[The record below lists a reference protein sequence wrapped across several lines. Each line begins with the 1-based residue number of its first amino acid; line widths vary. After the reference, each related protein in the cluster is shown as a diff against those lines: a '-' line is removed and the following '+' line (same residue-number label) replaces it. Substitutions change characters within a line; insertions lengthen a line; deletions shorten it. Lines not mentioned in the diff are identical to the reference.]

1 MAEMSDFKEPID
13 RKEYGE
19 KLNKIFSIFGI
30 DKEDYFE
37 IVPMDLDGDTLFT
50 KYMFSQVISDVMNYA
65 DEYNYDVEEMD
76 IEEPDRMPQIAED
89 AIPYSTYQ
97 KSVIYVDLK
106 SDLVNMDDAQ
116 MVLYDMC
123 SEVAYFARD
132 FFVER
137 MT

>member
-30 DKEDYFE
+30 EKEDYFK
-37 IVPMDLDGDTLFT
+37 IVSIDLDGDTLFT
-50 KYMFSQVISDVMNYA
+50 KYMFCYVIADVMDYA
-65 DEYNYDVEEMD
+65 DEYNYDLEEMD
-76 IEEPDRMPQIAED
+76 IEEPDRMPQIAEA

-106 SDLVNMDDAQ
+106 SDLVNMDEAE
-116 MVLYDMC
+116 MALYDMC
-123 SEVAYFARD
+123 VEVAYSARD

-137 MT
+137 MS

>member
-123 SEVAYFARD
+123 AEVAYFARD

>member
-13 RKEYGE
+13 RKEYSE
-19 KLNKIFSIFGI
+19 KLNKIFSTFGI

-50 KYMFSQVISDVMNYA
+50 KYMFSQVISEVMNYA
-65 DEYNYDVEEMD
+65 DEYNYDLEEMD

-89 AIPYSTYQ
+89 AVPYSTYQ

-106 SDLVNMDDAQ
+106 SDLVNMDEAQNVLFDA
-116 MVLYDMC
+116 C
-123 SEVAYFARD
+123 AEIAYSARD

>member
-97 KSVIYVDLK
+97 KSVYMLILK
-106 SDLVNMDDAQ
+106 VI
-116 MVLYDMC
+116 
-123 SEVAYFARD
+123 
-132 FFVER
+132 
-137 MT
+137 

>member
-30 DKEDYFE
+30 DREEYFE

-50 KYMFSQVISDVMNYA
+50 KYMFSQVISEVMNYA
-65 DEYNYDVEEMD
+65 DEY
-76 IEEPDRMPQIAED
+76 

-106 SDLVNMDDAQ
+106 SDLVNMDEAQ
-116 MVLYDMC
+116 MMLYDMC
-123 SEVAYFARD
+123 VEVAYFARD
-132 FFVER
+132 FFVDR

>member
-13 RKEYGE
+13 RKEYTE
-19 KLNKIFSIFGI
+19 KLNKIFSTFGV

-50 KYMFSQVISDVMNYA
+50 KYMFSQVISEVMNYA
-65 DEYNYDVEEMD
+65 DEYNYDLDEMD
-76 IEEPDRMPQIAED
+76 IQEPDRMPQIAED

-106 SDLVNMDDAQ
+106 SNLVNMDEAQ
-116 MVLYDMC
+116 MEIYDMC
-123 SEVAYFARD
+123 VEVAYFARD
-132 FFVER
+132 FFVDR
-137 MT
+137 MM